1 MYSNMEPAKLRN
13 KTNLPDSFSEKVA
26 KGGVWVFGLRIINRS
41 LAFIRTIVL
50 ARLLAPEDFGLL
62 GIAMLSISTLETFSQ
77 TGFETVL
84 IQKKNVE
91 SYLDTAWTLS
101 AIRGVLLFAI
111 LLGAAPMIAKF
122 FSSPGAILVIRVLA
136 ISTLLSGF
144 TNIGIIFF
152 QKELEFN
159 KQFLYEFSAILVDLT
174 VSITLAFLLRNVWA
188 LVWGGL
194 AAKFIRLLLSYIL
207 HYYRPR
213 IRLQKEKFKELYGF
227 GKWIVGSTILVFLI
241 TQGDDIFVG
250 KVLGVT
256 ALGLY
261 QMAFLIANLPA
272 TEITRVIT
280 YITFPAYSKLQDDM
294 PRLREGYLKVL
305 QLTAFFAVPAAGG
318 IFVLA
323 PDFTRIFLTEKWLPM
338 VPAMQVLTLAG
349 LFRSIVSTMSPVF
362 FALNRPDIDTKFQ
375 TIRFLCLAILIYPLT
390 AHWGLFGTSCA
401 VLLGILISSVLFI
414 FTIIKIT
421 QCDIGQIT
429 KIIVYPFI
437 NTITI
442 VSIIYIL
449 KIFFN
454 FYSIWHI
461 LMIVIILCL
470 NYLLITFLL
479 DKLLNYG
486 IYKIIRENIIPVR

>member
-1 MYSNMEPAKLRN
+1 MEPVKQRN
-13 KTNLPDSFSEKVA
+13 KPNLPDSFSEKVA
-26 KGGVWVFGLRIINRS
+26 KGGMWVFGLRIMNRS
-41 LAFIRTIVL
+41 LAFIRTIIL

-84 IQKKNVE
+84 VQKQNVE
-91 SYLDTAWTLS
+91 SYLDTAWTVS
-101 AIRGVLLFAI
+101 AIRGILLLAI

-122 FSSPGAILVIRVLA
+122 FNSPDAILVIRVLA
-136 ISTLLSGF
+136 ISTILSGF

-152 QKELEFN
+152 IKEMEFN

-174 VSITLAFLLRNVWA
+174 ISITLAFLLRNVWA

-194 AAKFIRLLLSYIL
+194 AAKIIRLFLSYIL
-207 HYYRPR
+207 HDYRPR
-213 IRLQKEKFKELYGF
+213 IRLQKEKFKELYRF

-250 KVLGVT
+250 KILGVT

-261 QMAFLIANLPA
+261 QMAFLIANLPT

-280 YITFPAYSKLQDDM
+280 HITFPAYSKLQDDM

-305 QLTAFFAVPAAGG
+305 QLTAFLAIPAAGG

-323 PDFTRIFLTEKWLPM
+323 PDFTRLFLTQKWLPM

-349 LFRSIVSTMSPVF
+349 LLRSIASTMSPVF
-362 FALNRPDIDTKFQ
+362 FAVNRPDIDTKLQ
-375 TIRFLCLAILIYPLT
+375 TIRLLCLAVFIYPLT
-390 AHWGLFGTSCA
+390 VHWGLYGASCA
-401 VLLGILISSVLFI
+401 VLLGISISSALFS
-414 FTIIKIT
+414 FMIIKIT
-421 QCDIGQIT
+421 KCNVSHFI
-429 KIIVYPFI
+429 KIIICPFI
-437 NTITI
+437 NT
-442 VSIIYIL
+442 SIIVLIIYFI
-449 KIFFN
+449 KTFFKSYN
-454 FYSIWHI
+454 IWHLSLI
-461 LMIVIILCL
+461 AIIFCL
-470 NYLLITFLL
+470 NYLLITYLF

-486 IYKIIRENIIPVR
+486 IYKIIKENIVPVR

>member
-1 MYSNMEPAKLRN
+1 MEPAKQRN
-13 KTNLPDSFSEKVA
+13 KPNLPDSFSEKVA
-26 KGGVWVFGLRIINRS
+26 KGGMWVFGLRITNRS
-41 LAFIRTIVL
+41 LAFIRTIIL

-91 SYLDTAWTLS
+91 SYLDTAWTVS
-101 AIRGVLLFAI
+101 AIRGV

-122 FSSPGAILVIRVLA
+122 FSSPDAILVIRVLA
-136 ISTLLSGF
+136 ISTLLSGS

-207 HYYRPR
+207 HDYRPR
-213 IRLQKEKFKELYGF
+213 IKLQKEKFKKLYGF

-272 TEITRVIT
+272 TEITKVIT
-280 YITFPAYSKLQDDM
+280 HITFPAYSKLQDDM

-305 QLTAFFAVPAAGG
+305 QLTAFFVIPAAGA

-323 PDFTRIFLTEKWLPM
+323 PDFTRLFLTKKWLPM

-349 LFRSIVSTMSPVF
+349 LLRSIASTMSPVF
-362 FALNRPDIDTKFQ
+362 FAVNRPDIDTKFQ
-375 TIRFLCLAILIYPLT
+375 TIRLLCLAVLIYPLT
-390 AHWGLFGTSCA
+390 VHWGLYGTSCA
-401 VLLGILISSVLFI
+401 VLLGISISSILFT
-414 FTIIKIT
+414 FMIIKIT
-421 QCDIGQIT
+421 KCNVSQFA

-437 NTITI
+437 NTTI
-442 VSIIYIL
+442 IMMIIYVL
-449 KIFFN
+449 KTFFKSYN
-454 FYSIWHI
+454 IWH
-461 LMIVIILCL
+461 LLLIIIIFCL
-470 NYLLITFLL
+470 NYLLITYLF

-486 IYKIIRENIIPVR
+486 IYKIIKENIIPVR